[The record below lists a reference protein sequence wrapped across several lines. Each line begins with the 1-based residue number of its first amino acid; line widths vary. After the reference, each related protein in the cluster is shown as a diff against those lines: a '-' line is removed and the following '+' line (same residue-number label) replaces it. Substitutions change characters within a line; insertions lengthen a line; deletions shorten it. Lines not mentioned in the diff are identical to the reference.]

1 MMTKEASIYSMER
14 FAKCTIESYT
24 KSGEYKVLTNI
35 NLKDIL
41 RQIAKERIKTIESN
55 MDKIF
60 YSDIE
65 QMIKLEKISADMRHA
80 VSLLIDSGD
89 IVFKPKYKK
98 GV

>member
-1 MMTKEASIYSMER
+1 MMTKEASIYSMKR

-24 KSGEYKVLTNI
+24 ESGEYKVLTDI

-55 MDKIF
+55 MDKVF

-80 VSLLIDSGD
+80 VSLLIDSED
-89 IVFKPKYKK
+89 IVFTPKYKK
-98 GV
+98 EV

>member
-1 MMTKEASIYSMER
+1 MMTKEASMYSMER

-24 KSGEYKVLTNI
+24 ESGEYKVLTDI

-41 RQIAKERIKTIESN
+41 RQIAKERIKTIASG
-55 MDKIF
+55 MDKVF

>member
-24 KSGEYKVLTNI
+24 ESGEYEVVTDI

-41 RQIAKERIKTIESN
+41 RQIAKERIKTIASS

-60 YSDIE
+60 YSDTE
-65 QMIKLEKISADMRHA
+65 QIIKLEKISADMRHT
-80 VSLLIDSGD
+80 VSLLINSGD
-89 IVFKPKYKK
+89 VVFKPKYRKE
-98 GV
+98 V

>member
-1 MMTKEASIYSMER
+1 MMTKEASIYSMKR

-24 KSGEYKVLTNI
+24 ESGEYKVLTDI

-55 MDKIF
+55 MDKVF

-89 IVFKPKYKK
+89 VMFTPKYKK
-98 GV
+98 EV

>member
-24 KSGEYKVLTNI
+24 ENGEYKVMTDI

-41 RQIAKERIKTIESN
+41 RQIAKERIKTITAN
-55 MDKIF
+55 MDKVF

-65 QMIKLEKISADMRHA
+65 QTIKLEKISADMRHT

-98 GV
+98 EV